1 MMTLSPVKS
10 IEHAAAYYSQSD
22 HADYY
27 TRDEKCPSAW
37 AGKGAESL
45 GVNGLVVERE
55 LFVKYLNGE
64 IGSEKLGTTRAGKQ
78 VRKPAVDC
86 VISPPKSVTILALV
100 GGDNRIIDAHNNAIN
115 AAIKKMEE
123 TAAYFRKHGTDS
135 DGRDKFDHVHTGNLL
150 CAVFQHET
158 SRTLS
163 PQLHSHIVVLNATEL
178 SKGQWRSIESRHLYC
193 QQKAIGLHYRQQL
206 ASSLKL
212 LGYELERKQDAS
224 FEIKGVPEGLINA
237 FSQRRDA
244 IDRELEKQGYTRES
258 APASVKEKIARRF
271 RNKKSHVD
279 KGIILKKWNDIEED
293 HEFKSEVLV
302 QQALVKSRKM
312 NFGERLSDES
322 FNRLKEITTQVISD
336 LSERDA
342 VFSVTILESKI
353 NGIAVGYGIPCELV
367 RMHVANLEKN
377 KLLLTRQT
385 REYSSQFKNWSE
397 VPAYTTP
404 AIEAL
409 ETELLDCLL
418 SSKGATK
425 SEFKQGQ
432 VETIIKDVSRRSIK
446 EGFSAWNVGQEAA
459 MRGLLMSNDSIVG
472 IQGYAGTAKTSTVLR
487 ELSVSFSTKGYEVV
501 GMAPSASACQSLKDG
516 AKLISTATVAS
527 HLIKSSF
534 DSRSRTNMKKQLWLV
549 DEASLLSTK
558 DMSKLLHLAE
568 GREAKVV
575 LVGDCKQLG
584 SIEAGAAYRQL
595 IENGLQVYE
604 LDEIVRQQNP
614 KALGAVYAA
623 LDGEVRKALELL
635 DGVGGNVMETSG
647 DVSRRYEAIIE
658 SFITLPKEERN
669 KALIIDPSREGRQQL
684 SLLLRSKLK
693 ELGELKITGI
703 ETVRLERVDHTKST
717 KKDALNY
724 KKGDVIKFGK
734 EYRRQEVA
742 KNTYWNVV
750 GIDIKKNVLTLHSE
764 SDVQMIWNPAG
775 SWGQACQVFSPQ
787 ENELCVGDRII
798 WTHNDKGLG
807 LTNGMK
813 GSIESV
819 DSDSQTVDV
828 KFNNGMSRTLELK
841 KFAQQHWSYD
851 YVTTAHASQGMTAD
865 KVFYH
870 AESFRRN
877 LASQKSFYVSISR
890 AKFETV
896 VVTDN
901 RVSLEQQ
908 IMEHSGEKQNA
919 IELKQFYPDTDMA
932 INL

>member
-1 MMTLSPVKS
+1 MMTLAPIKS
-10 IEHAAAYYSQSD
+10 IEHAATYYEQSD

-27 TRDEKCPSAW
+27 TQDDKCPSVW
-37 AGKGAESL
+37 AGKAAKSL
-45 GVNGLVVERE
+45 GINGASVERE
-55 LFVKYLNGE
+55 LFVKCLNGD
-64 IGSEKLGTTRAGKQ
+64 IGGEKLGTTRAGNQ

-86 VISPPKSVTILALV
+86 VISPPKSVSILALV
-100 GGDNRIIDAHNNAIN
+100 GGDSRIIDAHNNAIN
-115 AAIKKMEE
+115 DAIKKMEE
-123 TAAYFRKHGTDS
+123 TAAYFRKHGTDA

-150 CAVFQHET
+150 CAVFRHET

-163 PQLHSHIVVLNATEL
+163 PQLHSHVVVLNATEV

-206 ASSLKL
+206 SSSLKL
-212 LGYELERKQDAS
+212 LGYELERKKDAS
-224 FEIKGVPEGLINA
+224 FEIKGVPDELINA
-237 FSQRRDA
+237 FSRRRDA

-271 RNKKSHVD
+271 RDKKSHVD
-279 KGIILKKWNDIEED
+279 RGIILKKWNDIEQE
-293 HEFKSEVLV
+293 HGFKSEELV
-302 QQALVKSRKM
+302 QQALIKSRTM
-312 NFGERLSDES
+312 SFNERLSDDG
-322 FNRLKEITTQVISD
+322 FNQLKKITERVILD

-342 VFSVTILESKI
+342 VFSVTTLESKI
-353 NGIAVGYGIPCELV
+353 NSIAVGYGIPSELV
-367 RMHVANLEKN
+367 KMHVANFEKS
-377 KLLLTRQT
+377 KQLLTRQT

-418 SSKGATK
+418 SSKGAAK
-425 SEFKQGQ
+425 SEFTQGQ
-432 VETIIKDVSRRSIK
+432 VEATINAVNERSIK
-446 EGFSAWNVGQEAA
+446 DGFASWNVGQEAA
-459 MRGLLMSNDSIVG
+459 MRGLLTSNDSVVG
-472 IQGYAGTAKTSTVLR
+472 LQGYAGTAKTSTVLR
-487 ELSVSFSTKGYEVV
+487 ELSASFSSKGYEVV

-516 AKLISTATVAS
+516 AKLQSTVTVAS

-534 DSRSRTNMKKQLWLV
+534 ESSLKAKRKQLWLV
-549 DEASLLSTK
+549 DEASFLSTK
-558 DMSKLLHLAE
+558 DMNKLLHLAE

-734 EYRRQEVA
+734 EYKRQEVA

-775 SWGQACQVFSPQ
+775 TWGQACQVFSPQ

-828 KFNNGMSRTLELK
+828 KFNNGMSRKLELK